1 MPLFLFNRINLYISF
16 SFITFVLSKLNDRRS
31 IMKERRMEINKG
43 KFERLLQAA
52 APYIMEVMNIPHINE
67 LEYGHW
73 YDGKD
78 TRLYTINSW
87 TDRVEYYNVNRIL
100 NELPENKI
108 QDIINWAMNRINP
121 IKE

>member
-1 MPLFLFNRINLYISF
+1 
-16 SFITFVLSKLNDRRS
+16 
-31 IMKERRMEINKG
+31 MEINKE
-43 KFERLLQAA
+43 KFEQLLQAA
-52 APYIMEVMNIPHINE
+52 APCRMEVMNIPHINE